1 MSNQTN
7 AWTDAAFQNQTKN
20 IYKLEAAYKN
30 ELGSKIKLDRQFH
43 EKSTELEK
51 LLAKKRET
59 EHLWGVVR
67 KKKVEH
73 MHSEEKR
80 NDV

>member
-1 MSNQTN
+1 MLGRTLHSKTRRKISIS
-7 AWTDAAFQNQTKN
+7 WEAAF
-20 IYKLEAAYKN
+20 KN